1 MFKKI
6 CTCRLTFKKFCNGAQ
21 RILNIPPNNPSY
33 KQLAVSVTALVSVI
47 TILVLILQS
56 SARNVDTDT
65 LIFGFAVTL
74 HASSMFM
81 NQFVIEEHRYWYW
94 GSTVWLAYH
103 GSRYI

>member
-1 MFKKI
+1 MFQKT
-6 CTCRLTFKKFCNGAQ
+6 CTCGLTFEKFSNGAQ
-21 RILNIPPNNPSY
+21 RLLNIPPNNPSY

-47 TILVLILQS
+47 TILVMILQS
-56 SARNVDTDT
+56 SARSVDTDT

-74 HASSMFM
+74 HASSLFV

-94 GSTVWLAYH
+94 GSTLWLVYH